1 MTGRHSFLNIERAAF
16 RKLHNGT
23 PHLATMFK
31 RNGYSTGIVGK
42 TAPIV
47 DDFTEDLDRATKV
60 KNKNCSTF

>member
-31 RNGYSTGIVGK
+31 RNGYSTGIIGK

-47 DDFTEDLDRATKV
+47 DNFSGDFDKATKV
-60 KNKNCSTF
+60 KTSILK